1 MRRTL
6 VLLALLALVPHGVAC
21 SSFKNVDT
29 AADAGAGDATPL
41 DGGLVDASA
50 ADSPPGDGAP
60 ARDGNVADVAS
71 ADAPSSEGGSACSG
85 DGGCPVEV
93 LVDNL
98 NQASLILVDSTSIY
112 FADPG
117 APGSAVYQC
126 PKTGCATPITLG
138 PGYATGMG
146 VDSANVY
153 WNDFSAG
160 SVVACTLGG
169 CGGQP
174 KVLASSQS
182 SLEGVTFDGTNLS
195 WSTLGNIVTCKP
207 PACSPVVTLATGQG
221 AGIPPLAS
229 DTGTVYWSST
239 GGGGSVESCGAAGC
253 GGMPHQVATGLATS
267 VYVKNGF
274 VFFTLGNSVVSCP
287 VTGCGASPFTIGS
300 SLQPFAVISD
310 GAFVYWLDDID
321 FNVYRCPV
329 TGCGSSPSIFATMQ
343 MTAPGADIALD
354 ADYAYWTASSQV
366 LRKHK

>member
-1 MRRTL
+1 MRRAFAFSF
-6 VLLALLALVPHGVAC
+6 VGLLVAC
-21 SSFKNVDT
+21 SSFKNEAP
-29 AADAGAGDATPL
+29 AADAGTGDAAPI
-41 DGGLVDASA
+41 DGGLP
-50 ADSPPGDGAP
+50 ADSGPGDAQSGDGASAP
-60 ARDGNVADVAS
+60 DTGLADGS
-71 ADAPSSEGGSACSG
+71 TPDAATGCAG

-98 NQASLILVDSTSIY
+98 DQASLVLVDSTNIY

-126 PKTGCATPITLG
+126 PKTGCTTPITLG
-138 PGYATGMG
+138 SGYATGMG
-146 VDSANVY
+146 IDSANVY

-160 SVVACTLGG
+160 SVVACTIGG

-174 KVLASSQS
+174 KVLASSQT

-207 PACSPVVTLATGQG
+207 PACSPLVTLATGQG

-229 DTGTVYWSST
+229 DTGTVYWCST

-253 GGMPHQVATGLATS
+253 NGMPHQVATGLATS
-267 VYVKNGF
+267 VFVKNGF
-274 VFFTLGNSVVSCP
+274 AYFTLSNSVVSCP
-287 VTGCGASPFTIGS
+287 VTGCGGSPFTIGS
-300 SLQPFAVISD
+300 SLQPYAVISD

-321 FNVYRCPV
+321 FDVYRCPV
-329 TGCGSSPSIFATMQ
+329 SGCGSSPSIFATMQ
-343 MTAPGADIALD
+343 MAAPGADIALD
-354 ADYAYWTASSQV
+354 ADYVYWTASSQV